1 MNRYAGWTASHKQL
15 YFVTA
20 NFKTYINPFF
30 FQQNLNT
37 MNFKTLEK
45 SFPTTTLDYSE
56 FPELQEL
63 FPTALGDNELPD
75 F

>member
-1 MNRYAGWTASHKQL
+1 MLVGQL
-15 YFVTA
+15 HINNTLLQQTS
-20 NFKTYINPFF
+20 KTYINPFF